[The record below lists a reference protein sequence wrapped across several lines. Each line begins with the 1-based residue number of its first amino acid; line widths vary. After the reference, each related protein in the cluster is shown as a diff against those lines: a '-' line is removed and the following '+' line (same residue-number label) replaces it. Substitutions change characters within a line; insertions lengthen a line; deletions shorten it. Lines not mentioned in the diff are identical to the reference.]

1 MNSHKKYEL
10 LERAAH
16 IKRSV
21 QQSDMWEVNNPRVIK
36 ILTLFI
42 QMIEDDEMFDEKQI
56 DHIELILKVVV
67 EFWGKKSSNLLA
79 RDEV

>member
-10 LERAAH
+10 LERAAYM
-16 IKRSV
+16 KRYV

-56 DHIELILKVVV
+56 DHIEMILKVVV

>member
-10 LERAAH
+10 LERAAYM
-16 IKRSV
+16 KRYV

-56 DHIELILKVVV
+56 DQIELILKVVV

>member
-1 MNSHKKYEL
+1 
-10 LERAAH
+10 
-16 IKRSV
+16 
-21 QQSDMWEVNNPRVIK
+21 MWEVNNPRVIK

>member
-16 IKRSV
+16 MKRSV

>member
-1 MNSHKKYEL
+1 M
-10 LERAAH
+10 
-16 IKRSV
+16 KRSV